1 MPLPSGVQTE
11 QVLKAVKA
19 LLKHVEK
26 QNAAANKLI
35 EEDEL
40 IYLVRACC
48 LLQTSEALC
57 GGPRVDG
64 LRSMLQQIALK
75 KTPQQQRKDKPLR
88 M

>member
-11 QVLKAVKA
+11 QILKAVKA
-19 LLKHVEK
+19 LLKHIEK
-26 QNAAANKLI
+26 QNAKANSLI

-48 LLQTSEALC
+48 LLQTSEVLKGCTVLMACSL
-57 GGPRVDG
+57 
-64 LRSMLQQIALK
+64 LLQQVSLK
-75 KTPQQQRKDKPLR
+75 KTPQHTRKDKPLR